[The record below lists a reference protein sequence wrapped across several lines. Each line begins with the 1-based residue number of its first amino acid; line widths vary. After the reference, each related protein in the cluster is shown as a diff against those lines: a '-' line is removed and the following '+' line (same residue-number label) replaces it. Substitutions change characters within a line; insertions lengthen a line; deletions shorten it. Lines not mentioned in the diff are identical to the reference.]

1 MLHSA
6 RLCGREIA
14 VMQQLTCAYKLQVHA
29 EDEVEHAAIGH
40 EAVMAFVPQEQRAVL
55 ERAML
60 DHDRDFA
67 VFYNGIAEMLE

>member
-1 MLHSA
+1 M
-6 RLCGREIA
+6 RG
-14 VMQQLTCAYKLQVHA
+14 LTLADPGGKRDVCMDVQVHA

-40 EAVMAFVPQEQRAVL
+40 EAVMAFVPEAQRDVL
-55 ERAML
+55 ERAMR